1 MLAAMHLV
9 QILLP
14 LVADGGERLP
24 QPLFGAVRAELVER
38 FGGLTAY
45 TRAPAK
51 GLWAEGRDTVEHD
64 DIVVYEVMVE
74 ELDRAWWAGY
84 KAGLERRFRQK
95 ELVVRAQ
102 AIEML

>member
-1 MLAAMHLV
+1 MHLV

-14 LVADGGERLP
+14 LVGAGGERLP
-24 QPLFGAVRAELVER
+24 QALFAAVRAELVER

-51 GLWAEGRDTVEHD
+51 GLWAEAGATVEHD
-64 DIVVYEVMVE
+64 DIVVYEVMAE
-74 ELDRAWWAGY
+74 ELDRGWWGGY
-84 KAGLERRFRQK
+84 KAGLERRFDQK